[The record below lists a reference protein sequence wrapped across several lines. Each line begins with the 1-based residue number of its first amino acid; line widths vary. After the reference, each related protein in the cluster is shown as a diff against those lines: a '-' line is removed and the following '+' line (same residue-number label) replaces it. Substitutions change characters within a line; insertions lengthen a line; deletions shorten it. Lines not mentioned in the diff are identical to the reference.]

1 MLIDLELL
9 ESDPFK
15 NNHYDVCIFGT
26 GPAGMSLA
34 LSLPGDLRVLL
45 IEGGGAVSSDK
56 SQSLYHG
63 KNVGHDYFDLSVTR
77 LRFLGGSSNHW
88 GGLCR
93 PLDSIDFTAKSY
105 EKLSGWPINKMD
117 LDEFLNETKS
127 ILDIPDEVDLGMP
140 DWLSRIEDS
149 EQLKEVTFW
158 NSEPTRFALKYR
170 DEIESSKNIDCYLNA
185 NLTDLRLDDSG
196 RVLDVAKIKTYS
208 HKEYE
213 IRSRSF
219 VLAAGGLEN
228 PRILLNC
235 NNQNKKG
242 LGNDNDL
249 VGRYFCEHPHF
260 FVGDFI
266 LEDSVRDSVSAEM
279 LKRNEWRHFRF
290 LAPTE
295 KEMLSRKTLNFGIRF
310 QPRFVSSADNS
321 KSFKDKIREIICKTG
336 WSKEFVEWVAD
347 RNIVCASDSNSDGTL
362 MVAAEQS
369 LNYSSRVRL
378 SDDVDALGLRK
389 IALDWQLSDTDKNT
403 LKQAALT
410 AGEVLAKTKVG
421 RVKPRQWLMQPESE
435 FPGLDTEQIGGHH
448 HMCTTRMSDLPEH
461 GVVDKNLKVHGI
473 DNLYIA
479 GSSSFGSTGHA
490 NPTFTIV
497 QLSLRLAEHL
507 GRLML
512 K

>member
-1 MLIDLELL
+1 MFSDLELL

-15 NNHYDVCIFGT
+15 GNYYDVCIFGS

-34 LSLPGDLRVLL
+34 LNLPKKLRVLL
-45 IEGGGAVSSDK
+45 IEGGDTEYSDE
-56 SQSLYHG
+56 SQNLYHG
-63 KNVGHDYFDLSVTR
+63 KNIGHDYFDLSITR

-93 PLDSIDFTAKSY
+93 PLDEVDFKSKSY
-105 EKLSGWPINKMD
+105 ENLSGWPINKKD
-117 LDEFLNETKS
+117 LDVYLNKTKS

-140 DWLSRIEDS
+140 DWLSQIQDS
-149 EQLKEVTFW
+149 GELKEVTFW
-158 NSEPTRFALKYR
+158 HSEPTRFAGKYR
-170 DEIESSKNIDCYLNA
+170 GEIESSKNIDCYINA

-196 RVLDVAKIKTYS
+196 RVLNIANIKTYS
-208 HKEYE
+208 NKEYE
-213 IRSRSF
+213 IRAKSF

-235 NNQNKKG
+235 NSQNEKG
-242 LGNDNDL
+242 LGNDRDL

-260 FVGDFI
+260 FVGDFV
-266 LEDSVRDSVSAEM
+266 LEDSVRDSVRVEM
-279 LKRNEWRHFRF
+279 QERNEWRHFRF

-295 KEMLSRKTLNFGIRF
+295 KEMLSRNMLNFGIRF
-310 QPRFVSSADNS
+310 QPRFIES
-321 KSFKDKIREIICKTG
+321 KDSNKNFKDKMREIICKTG
-336 WSKEFVEWVAD
+336 WSKEFVEWVTD
-347 RNIVCASDSNSDGTL
+347 RNIVCASDGNSDGTL

-378 SDDVDALGLRK
+378 SNDADAFGLKR
-389 IALDWQLSDTDKNT
+389 IDLDWQLTDADKNT

-410 AGEVLAKTKVG
+410 VGEVLAKTKVG
-421 RVKPRQWLMQPESE
+421 RVKPRQWLMSPDSE

-448 HMCTTRMSDLPEH
+448 HMCTTRMSDLPEY

-479 GSSSFGSTGHA
+479 GSSSFGSTGHV

-497 QLSLRLAEHL
+497 QLSLRLADHL
-507 GRLML
+507 GGLML

>member
-1 MLIDLELL
+1 MFNDLELF

-15 NNHYDVCIFGT
+15 GNYYDVCIFGT

-34 LSLPGDLRVLL
+34 LNLPVDLRVLL
-45 IEGGGAVSSDK
+45 IEGGGAEYSDK

-63 KNVGHDYFDLSVTR
+63 KNVGHDYFDLSITR
-77 LRFLGGSSNHW
+77 LRLLGGSSNHW

-93 PLDSIDFTAKSY
+93 PLDAIDFKSKSY
-105 EKLSGWPINKMD
+105 ENLSGWPINKAD
-117 LDEFLNETKS
+117 LDIYLNKTKL
-127 ILDIPDEVDLGMP
+127 ILDIADEVNLSVP

-149 EQLKEVTFW
+149 GQLKEVSFW
-158 NSEPTRFALKYR
+158 HSEPTRFAVKYR

-196 RVLDVAKIKTYS
+196 RVLNVAKIKTYS
-208 HKEYE
+208 DIEYE
-213 IRSRSF
+213 VRSRSF

-249 VGRYFCEHPHF
+249 VGRYFCEHPHY

-266 LEDSVRDSVSAEM
+266 LEDSVRDSVRAEM
-279 LKRNEWRHFRF
+279 KERNEWRHFRF

-295 KEMLSRKTLNFGIRF
+295 NAMLNRNMLNFGMRF
-310 QPRFVSSADNS
+310 QPRFVSSADNI
-321 KSFKDKIREIICKTG
+321 KSFKDKIREIICETG
-336 WSKEFVEWVAD
+336 WSKDFVEWVAE
-347 RNIVCASDSNSDGTL
+347 RNIICAADSNSDGTL

-378 SDDVDALGLRK
+378 YDDADALGLRR
-389 IALDWQLSDTDKNT
+389 IALDWRLSDADKNT

-410 AGEVLAKTKVG
+410 AGEVFAKTKIG
-421 RVKPRQWLMQPESE
+421 RVKPRQWLMSHETE
-435 FPGLDTEQIGGHH
+435 FPGLDSEQVGGHH

-473 DNLYIA
+473 DNLYVA

-507 GRLML
+507 GSLML